1 MSKLF
6 KIGVDAMGGD
16 KAPAEIVKGAVMAV
30 KKYPDIEVTLYG
42 DLEVIKKHLP
52 QAYAVHEGVAHMQ
65 MADMSAYWPTGDDRL
80 KIVHCD
86 DVIPMDTSN
95 PAMAIRRQ
103 KESSLVVASKAV
115 KNGEVDALVSAG
127 ATGALIAAGTLLV
140 KRLKSVERPALAPL
154 LPTVK
159 KGANTILC
167 DAGATSE
174 AKASFIY
181 QNAKLADIYA
191 KTVLEIKNP
200 TIGLLNIGTE
210 DAKGGAEQIEAFT
223 LLKSDSSLNFLG
235 NIESKSIISGEID
248 IIATDGYSGNIALKA
263 VEGTANDIF
272 ALLKEEIMSTAM
284 GKVGGLLLK
293 RTFAGIKE
301 IINPKTVGGA
311 ILLGIQAP
319 VIKSPGSSD
328 DETFMYSIGHA
339 KKAIENDVIGKIDAA
354 LLAAKE
360 NASE

>member
-16 KAPAEIVKGAVMAV
+16 NAPAEIVKGAYMAV
-30 KKYPDIEVTLYG
+30 ETYADVEVTLFG
-42 DLEVIKKHLP
+42 REEEIKKYLP
-52 QAYAVHEGVAHMQ
+52 ASHN
-65 MADMSAYWPTGDDRL
+65 RI

-86 DVIPMDTSN
+86 DVIPMDIED

-115 KNGEVDALVSAG
+115 KNGEVEALVSAG

-140 KRLKSVERPALAPL
+140 KRLKSVDRPALAPL

-159 KGANTILC
+159 KGTTTILC

-174 AKASFIY
+174 TKANFIY
-181 QNAKLADIYA
+181 QNAKLADTYA
-191 KTVLEIKNP
+191 KTVLGIENP

-210 DAKGGAEQIEAFT
+210 DTKGGAEQVEAFAM
-223 LLKSDSSLNFLG
+223 LKNDTSLNFLG
-235 NIESKSIISGEID
+235 NIESKSMISGEVD
-248 IIATDGYSGNIALKA
+248 IIATDGYAGNIALKA
-263 VEGTANDIF
+263 VEGTAKDIF
-272 ALLKEEIMSTAM
+272 ALLKAEIMSTTK

-293 RTFAGIKE
+293 STFAGIKD

-328 DETFMYSIGHA
+328 AETLLYSIGHA
-339 KKAIENDVIGKIDAA
+339 KKAVENDVVRKIDAS
-354 LLAAKE
+354 LLIQK
-360 NASE
+360 NGGY

>member
-1 MSKLF
+1 VSNLF
-6 KIGVDAMGGD
+6 KIGIDAMGGD
-16 KAPAEIVKGAVMAV
+16 NAPTEIVKGAYMAV
-30 KKYPDIEVTLYG
+30 EKYSDAEITLFG
-42 DLEVIKKHLP
+42 REEEIKRHLP
-52 QAYAVHEGVAHMQ
+52 ASHN
-65 MADMSAYWPTGDDRL
+65 RI

-86 DVIPMDTSN
+86 DVIPMDVSD

-127 ATGALIAAGTLLV
+127 STGALIAAGTLLI
-140 KRLKSVERPALAPL
+140 KRLKSVDRPALAPL
-154 LPTVK
+154 LPTIK
-159 KGANTILC
+159 KGATTILC

-174 AKASFIY
+174 TKASFIY
-181 QNAKLADIYA
+181 QNAKLADTYA
-191 KTVLEIKNP
+191 KTVLGIKNP

-210 DAKGGAEQIEAFT
+210 DAKGGPEQVEAFS
-223 LLKSDSSLNFLG
+223 LLRNDSSLNFLG
-235 NIESKSIISGEID
+235 NIEAKSMISGEID
-248 IIATDGYSGNIALKA
+248 IIATDGYAGNIALKA
-263 VEGTANDIF
+263 VEGTAKDIF
-272 ALLKEEIMSTAM
+272 ALLKEEIMSTTK

-293 RTFAGIKE
+293 STFAGIKE

-328 DETFMYSIGHA
+328 AETFMYSIGHA
-339 KKAIENDVIGKIDAA
+339 KKAVENNVIEKIDAA
-354 LLAAKE
+354 LSVANG

>member
-16 KAPAEIVKGAVMAV
+16 NAPIEIVKGAYMAV
-30 KKYPDIEVTLYG
+30 EKYSDIEITLFG
-42 DLEVIKKHLP
+42 REDEIKEHLP
-52 QAYAVHEGVAHMQ
+52 HSY
-65 MADMSAYWPTGDDRL
+65 DRIN
-80 KIVHCD
+80 IVQCND
-86 DVIPMDTSN
+86 IIPMDTSD

-115 KNGEVDALVSAG
+115 KNGEVEALVSAG

-140 KRLKSVERPALAPL
+140 KRLKSVDRPALAPL

-191 KTVLEIKNP
+191 KNVLGIKNP

-210 DAKGGAEQIEAFT
+210 DGKGGAEQIEAFA
-223 LLKSDSSLNFLG
+223 LMKNDENLNFLG
-235 NIESKSIISGEID
+235 NIEAKSMISGELD
-248 IIATDGYSGNIALKA
+248 IIATDGYAGNIALKA

-272 ALLKEEIMSTAM
+272 SLLREEIMSTTK
-284 GKVGGLLLK
+284 GKLGGLLLK
-293 RTFAGIKE
+293 STFAGIKE

-311 ILLGIQAP
+311 ILLGVGAP

-328 DETFMYSIGHA
+328 AETFMYSIGHA
-339 KKAIENDVIGKIDAA
+339 KKVIENDVISKIDAA

>member
-1 MSKLF
+1 MFVSNLF
-6 KIGVDAMGGD
+6 KIGIDAMGGD
-16 KAPAEIVKGAVMAV
+16 NAPTEIVKGAYMAV
-30 KKYPDIEVTLYG
+30 EKYSDAEITLFG
-42 DLEVIKKHLP
+42 REEEIKRHLP
-52 QAYAVHEGVAHMQ
+52 ASHN
-65 MADMSAYWPTGDDRL
+65 RI

-86 DVIPMDTSN
+86 DVIPMDVSD

-127 ATGALIAAGTLLV
+127 STGALIAAGTLLI
-140 KRLKSVERPALAPL
+140 KRLKSVDRPALAPL
-154 LPTVK
+154 LPTIK
-159 KGANTILC
+159 KGATTILC

-174 AKASFIY
+174 TKASFIY
-181 QNAKLADIYA
+181 QNAKLADTYA
-191 KTVLEIKNP
+191 KTVLGIKNP

-210 DAKGGAEQIEAFT
+210 DAKGGPEQVEAFS
-223 LLKSDSSLNFLG
+223 LLRNDSSLNFLG
-235 NIESKSIISGEID
+235 NIEAKSMISGEID
-248 IIATDGYSGNIALKA
+248 IIATDGYAGNIALKA
-263 VEGTANDIF
+263 VEGTAKDIF
-272 ALLKEEIMSTAM
+272 ALLKEEIMSTTK

-293 RTFAGIKE
+293 STFAGIKE

-328 DETFMYSIGHA
+328 AETFMYSIGHA
-339 KKAIENDVIGKIDAA
+339 KKAVENNVIEKIDAA
-354 LLAAKE
+354 LSVANG

>member
-16 KAPAEIVKGAVMAV
+16 KAPDEIVKGAYMATQ
-30 KKYPDIEVTLYG
+30 KYSDIEVTLFG
-42 DLEVIKKHLP
+42 REDEVKKHLP
-52 QAYAVHEGVAHMQ
+52 DE
-65 MADMSAYWPTGDDRL
+65 DDRI
-80 KIVHCD
+80 KIFHCN
-86 DVIPMDTSN
+86 DVIPMDIAD

-103 KESSLVVASKAV
+103 KDSSLVVASKAV
-115 KNGEVDALVSAG
+115 KNGEAHALVSAG
-127 ATGALIAAGTLLV
+127 ATGALIAAGTLLI
-140 KRLKSVERPALAPL
+140 KRLKSVDRPALAPL

-174 AKASFIY
+174 SKASFIY

-191 KTVLEIKNP
+191 KSVLGIKNP

-210 DAKGGAEQIEAFT
+210 DGKGGAEQVEAFA
-223 LLKSDSSLNFLG
+223 LLKSDENLNFIG
-235 NIESKSIISGEID
+235 NIEAKSMISGDLD

-272 ALLKEEIMSTAM
+272 ALLKAEIMSTAK
-284 GKVGGLLLK
+284 GKVGGILLK
-293 RTFAGIKE
+293 STFAGIKE

-311 ILLGIQAP
+311 ILLGIAAP

-328 DETFMYSIGHA
+328 AETFMYSIGHA
-339 KKAIENDVIGKIDAA
+339 KKAIENDVISKIDTA
-354 LLAAKE
+354 LLATKE

>member
-1 MSKLF
+1 MNKLY

-16 KAPAEIVKGAVMAV
+16 NAPTEIVKGAYMAAQ
-30 KKYPDIEVTLYG
+30 KYPDIEVTLFG
-42 DLEVIKKHLP
+42 QEDAIKKHLP
-52 QAYAVHEGVAHMQ
+52 ASH
-65 MADMSAYWPTGDDRL
+65 DRI

-86 DVIPMDTSN
+86 DVIPMDIED

-103 KESSLVVASKAV
+103 KESSLVVASRAV

-140 KRLKSVERPALAPL
+140 KRLKSVDRPALAPL
-154 LPTVK
+154 LPTVVK
-159 KGANTILC
+159 NKNTILC

-181 QNAKLADIYA
+181 QNAKLADTYA
-191 KTVLEIKNP
+191 KTVLGIKNP

-210 DAKGGAEQIEAFT
+210 DAKGGAEQVEAFAM
-223 LLKSDSSLNFLG
+223 LKADPSLNFLG
-235 NIESKSIISGEID
+235 NIESKSMIAGEVD
-248 IIATDGYSGNIALKA
+248 IIATDGYAGNVAMKA
-263 VEGTANDIF
+263 VEGTAKDIF
-272 ALLKEEIMSTAM
+272 ALLKSEIMATTK
-284 GKVGGLLLK
+284 GKIGGLLLK
-293 RTFAGIKE
+293 STFAGIRE

-328 DETFMYSIGHA
+328 AETFMYSIGHA
-339 KKAIENDVIGKIDAA
+339 KKAVENDVVAKIDAA
-354 LLAAKE
+354 LS
-360 NASE
+360 N

>member
-1 MSKLF
+1 MGKLF

-16 KAPAEIVKGAVMAV
+16 NAPAEIVKGACMAT
-30 KKYPDIEVTLYG
+30 KQYPDVEVTLYG
-42 DLEVIKKHLP
+42 REEEIKNYLP
-52 QAYAVHEGVAHMQ
+52 DNH
-65 MADMSAYWPTGDDRL
+65 DRI

-86 DVIPMDTSN
+86 DVIPMDTSD

-115 KNGEVDALVSAG
+115 KNGDVEALVSAG
-127 ATGALIAAGTLLV
+127 ATGPLIAAGTLLV
-140 KRLKSVERPALAPL
+140 KRLKSVDRPALAPL

-191 KTVLEIKNP
+191 KSVLGIKNP

-210 DAKGGAEQIEAFT
+210 DGKGGAEQVEAFT
-223 LLKSDSSLNFLG
+223 MLKNDDSLNFVG
-235 NIESKSIISGEID
+235 NIEAKSMISGEFD

-263 VEGTANDIF
+263 VEGTAKDIF
-272 ALLKEEIMSTAM
+272 ALLKEEIMSTAK

-293 RTFAGIKE
+293 STFAGIKE

-311 ILLGIQAP
+311 ILLGIGAP

-328 DETFMYSIGHA
+328 AETFMYSIGHA
-339 KKAIENDVIGKIDAA
+339 KKVIENDVIKKIDTA

-360 NASE
+360 NSSD